1 MLRYNTKLCLKSIN
15 TENQERLFQQAKSIA
30 SKCSNRKPDN
40 VISSVL
46 LRLQAREISGKLS
59 NMYGKVESRVG
70 SVASKSATS
79 YYGTTVSKTFIEERP
94 HSCQAHLSRISSFLI
109 HLQIWWKEEP
119 ENFVFF
125 DVTMIPIIGMKVLS
139 SNILGPVS
147 FRILKNNRL
156 IIGSI

>member
-1 MLRYNTKLCLKSIN
+1 MCLKSIN

-70 SVASKSATS
+70 SVAS
-79 YYGTTVSKTFIEERP
+79 VVEPFVN
-94 HSCQAHLSRISSFLI
+94 LI
-109 HLQIWWKEEP
+109 
-119 ENFVFF
+119 VFF
-125 DVTMIPIIGMKVLS
+125 VNLS
-139 SNILGPVS
+139 DFCSLHP
-147 FRILKNNRL
+147 
-156 IIGSI
+156 